1 MTQITKE
8 ENDLLYVCSL
18 IEYVGRI
25 TKNTNADIVRI
36 LGKVGLIRELDIAE
50 VNHCLSFEQVGDET
64 IEWYNIENGD
74 FDSVGTCNYRV
85 PDYVAIGGVYRDLIL
100 DIKNA
105 KGGKVEDIMFDVFTS
120 FISEEIS
127 DFNASTF
134 YENPSYIFHSY
145 EAGELLD

>member
-25 TKNTNADIVRI
+25 TKNTNAHIVRI
-36 LGKVGLIRELDIAE
+36 LGKEGLIKELDLAE

-64 IEWYNIENGD
+64 VEFYNIKNGN
-74 FDSVGTCNYRV
+74 FDSVGACIYRV

-100 DIKNA
+100 DIKA
-105 KGGKVEDIMFDVFTS
+105 QHGGQIEDIMFDVFTS
-120 FISEEIS
+120 FISDEIS

-145 EAGELLD
+145 EAGELLE